1 MKIYVGRWDL
11 LLAAEEEFYRP
22 FREMD
27 SWDVAEELS
36 REIREYDK
44 THEVEDNLMG
54 VYTPE
59 EFEDTFNQDLEGK
72 FNTKEYWIK
81 IF

>member
-1 MKIYVGRWDL
+1 MKIYVGRWDQL
-11 LLAAEEEFYRP
+11 HEDWEGYNGLSK
-22 FREMD
+22 MD
-27 SWDVAEELS
+27 SWDVSEELS
-36 REIREYDK
+36 REIREYAK
-44 THEVEDNLMG
+44 THTKEDNLMG

-72 FNTKEYWIK
+72 FNTKTYWIK